1 MRVFFHSLTAPALVL
16 ALGVGLAA
24 APAQAELP
32 QRNLLVSW
40 RLNSSDT
47 ARVQQRGVQGGV
59 VVSTQGG
66 MSGQGLVTYGTRE
79 GHDSRQAEMQVL
91 VLNGQPARLQIG
103 QQQPVTQ
110 WQFLVSPQA
119 GQGVPA
125 YPGGASVQAV
135 SSTVMVEQNQGLKVR
150 PRWSGR
156 GPVQLD
162 FEVQGDVANGLNNGL
177 PTGLQRRLQA
187 AAGQPATTEQV
198 QAQAVVAVPMDQW
211 VAVARSGRQVARSQ
225 RGTWSTDEVDQGGT
239 TVLEIKV
246 SLP

>member
-1 MRVFFHSLTAPALVL
+1 MRVFFHSLTASGL
-16 ALGVGLAA
+16 ALGVAVLTSASA
-24 APAQAELP
+24 WAELP

-40 RLNSSDT
+40 RLSSSDT

-66 MSGQGLVTYGTRE
+66 MVGQGMVTYGTRE
-79 GHDSRQAEMQVL
+79 GTDSRQAEMQVL
-91 VLNGQPARLQIG
+91 VLNGQAARLQIG

-110 WQFLVSPQA
+110 WQFLVSPPA
-119 GQGVPA
+119 GGGVPSH
-125 YPGGASVQAV
+125 PGGASVQALG
-135 SSTVMVEQNQGLKVR
+135 STVMVEQNQGLKVR

-156 GPVQLD
+156 GVVQLD

-177 PTGLQRRLQA
+177 PTALQRRLQA

-211 VAVARSGRQVARSQ
+211 VAVARSGRQVVRSQ
-225 RGTWSTDEVDQGGT
+225 RGTWSTDEVDQGGS

>member
-1 MRVFFHSLTAPALVL
+1 MRVLFHSLTASVL
-16 ALGVGLAA
+16 ALATA
-24 APAQAELP
+24 AQAELP

-47 ARVQQRGVQGGV
+47 ARVQQRTVQGGV

-66 MSGQGLVTYGTRE
+66 MAGQGVVTYGTRE
-79 GHDSRQAEMQVL
+79 GSDSRQAEMQVL

-156 GPVQLD
+156 GAVQLD
-162 FEVQGDVANGLNNGL
+162 FEVQGDVANGLNGAA

-187 AAGQPATTEQV
+187 AAGQPLPEQV

-225 RGTWSTDEVDQGGT
+225 RGTWSTDEVDQGGS

>member
-16 ALGVGLAA
+16 ALGVGLVG

-135 SSTVMVEQNQGLKVR
+135 SSTVMVEQTQGLKVR

-225 RGTWSTDEVDQGGT
+225 RGTWSTDEVDQGGS